1 MVADALQQHSNKDG
15 ASTTIPCRS
24 APTGRWL
31 CANNAMS
38 AFTDPVPL
46 DPSDPNYMFLA
57 NNYLQELFFVAR
69 NLALTNGAITNG
81 AKVGN
86 LNARWVVFTSN
97 GSANTEDAVTHSLG
111 RVPRLI
117 IPCEPDK

>member
-1 MVADALQQHSNKDG
+1 
-15 ASTTIPCRS
+15 
-24 APTGRWL
+24 
-31 CANNAMS
+31 MS

-57 NNYLQELFFVAR
+57 NNYLQELFFAAR
-69 NLALTNGAITNG
+69 NIRFTNGAITNG

-86 LNARWVVFTSN
+86 LDARWVVFTSN

-117 IPCEPDK
+117 IPCVPDKAANIYDSTTAHTDTTLYLKTSVATVAWKLIIA